1 MPSMNSRFE
10 PARSA
15 ANGTPSRSREIA
27 PEYEK
32 IVAEH
37 GEWTAMA
44 IDLGQGRSTMQ
55 PAADWRLRRIVQV
68 AADLLGKPLSQARV
82 LDLACLEGHYGIE
95 FAMQGATVV
104 GIEVRESNIVKARY
118 AQQQLGLKNIAF
130 IHDDVRNLSR
140 EKLGGFDIVIC
151 SGILYHLDI
160 PDVFEL
166 VRRMYE
172 ICDRLVVIDTQIALS
187 PRVSVSDGDR
197 TYSGL
202 RYREHDEDADGKE
215 KYEDLWASID
225 NDESFWFTHPSLCNL
240 IADAGF
246 TSMLRIE
253 NPDMPATAIDR
264 QTYVAV
270 KGRRAEILSS
280 HLTNNLVGSHRPEFN
295 DAPTN
300 TIQLERGP
308 LFRFLKAALPQSVK
322 DGIKPILRSARLLPP
337 DPTPEFLKRTRA

>member
-1 MPSMNSRFE
+1 
-10 PARSA
+10 
-15 ANGTPSRSREIA
+15 
-27 PEYEK
+27 
-32 IVAEH
+32 
-37 GEWTAMA
+37 
-44 IDLGQGRSTMQ
+44 
-55 PAADWRLRRIVQV
+55 
-68 AADLLGKPLSQARV
+68 
-82 LDLACLEGHYGIE
+82 
-95 FAMQGATVV
+95 
-104 GIEVRESNIVKARY
+104 
-118 AQQQLGLKNIAF
+118 
-130 IHDDVRNLSR
+130 
-140 EKLGGFDIVIC
+140 
-151 SGILYHLDI
+151 
-160 PDVFEL
+160 
-166 VRRMYE
+166 MYE

-280 HLTNNLVGSHRPEFN
+280 HLTNNLVGLASAGVQRRADEHDTVGARPALQIPEGGAAAVGQGRDQADSAFSAAAAAGSDSRVSETNPRVTPPIRSVSGAPASWSPFRRRGSTCAQVPERPLPSSHHASR
-295 DAPTN
+295 
-300 TIQLERGP
+300 
-308 LFRFLKAALPQSVK
+308 
-322 DGIKPILRSARLLPP
+322 
-337 DPTPEFLKRTRA
+337 TP